1 MAIDRERG
9 AFVQEEYRYE
19 TAQDA
24 AVKTVQKQARP
35 IEFDTNLNM
44 SAAAAL
50 AAEILAEQ
58 KYVGQAY
65 RLTFQGIDVVKPSDF
80 IGSPPTFLCNFPE
93 WPTDLT
99 SKLRLMEVEMN
110 PEAWTTTVLIKGA
123 IK

>member
-19 TAQDA
+19 TAQDDS
-24 AVKTVQKQARP
+24 VKAIQKQARI
-35 IEFDTNLNM
+35 IEIDTNLNM
-44 SAAAAL
+44 AAAAAF
-50 AAEILAEQ
+50 AAEILADQ
-58 KYVGQAY
+58 KHVCQAF
-65 RLTFQGIDVVKPSDF
+65 RLRFQGIDVVKPSDF

-99 SKLRLMEVEMN
+99 SKLRLLEVEAD
-110 PEAWTTTVLIKGA
+110 PESWTTTVLIKGA